1 MTLLGKNNVKIKN
14 NSNKVPFFLPYVD
27 SKDITAI
34 NKAASSIFLTN
45 GPKLDAFEQKFK
57 EFTKSKF
64 AIGISNATAA
74 LYLSLKAL
82 RIKKNDEVIIPDL
95 TFAATANSVLQTGA
109 IPVLADINEETLNI
123 STESIIKNISRKT
136 KAIIP
141 VHLAG
146 TPCDMQKIMRIA
158 RSHSLKVIEDCA
170 HGIGTSYNKKHVGNF
185 GNAGCFSFY
194 PTKNLTTIEGGMV
207 ITNDKKIADFIQ
219 LARNHGMSRSLMSR
233 YSAGK
238 PWEYD
243 IKDIG
248 YNYRLDDIRSA
259 LGISQLQKLTILN
272 KKRLIAFRYY
282 NKELKNISGLII
294 PNEKNFKNNSCH
306 LYIVRI
312 TSDAKIT
319 RDKLFYSLQKKGIG
333 SSVHYK
339 PLHEFT
345 LFRKKGTSRDSLSIS
360 KRMYKEILSLPM
372 YPQLTRHSQD
382 YVIKSIKNIF
392 L

>member
-1 MTLLGKNNVKIKN
+1 MKNNTI
-14 NSNKVPFFLPYVD
+14 KVPFFLPYVD
-27 SKDITAI
+27 SKDITEI
-34 NKAASSIFLTN
+34 KKAALSSFLTN
-45 GPKLDAFEQKFK
+45 GPKLDSFEQKFK
-57 EFTKSKF
+57 KFTKSKY
-64 AIGISNATAA
+64 AVGVSNATSA

-82 RIKKNDEVIIPDL
+82 GIKKNDEVIIPDL

-109 IPVLADINEETLNI
+109 TPVLADINEETLNI
-123 STESIIKNISRKT
+123 SAESIIKNISRKT

-158 RSHSLKVIEDCA
+158 RSNSLKVIEDCA
-170 HGIGTSYNKKHVGNF
+170 HGIGTSHNKKHVGNF

-233 YSAGK
+233 YSTGK

-248 YNYRLDDIRSA
+248 YNYRLDEIRSA

-282 NKELKNISGLII
+282 NKELKNIPGLIV

-312 TSDAKIT
+312 TPDAKIT
-319 RDKLFYSLQKKGIG
+319 RDKLFYSLRKKGIG

-382 YVIKSIKNIF
+382 YVIKSIKSIF

>member
-1 MTLLGKNNVKIKN
+1 MRN
-14 NSNKVPFFLPYVD
+14 NSIKVPFFLPYVD
-27 SKDITAI
+27 SKDITEI
-34 NKAASSIFLTN
+34 KKAASAPFLTN
-45 GPKLDAFEQKFK
+45 GPKLDVFEQKFK
-57 EFTKSKF
+57 KFTKSKY
-64 AIGISNATAA
+64 AIGVSNATAA

-82 RIKKNDEVIIPDL
+82 GIKKNDEVIVPDL
-95 TFAATANSVLQTGA
+95 TFVATANVVLQVGA
-109 IPVLADINEETLNI
+109 TPVLVDIDDETLNI

-146 TPCDMQKIMRIA
+146 TPCDMQKIMKIA
-158 RSHSLKVIEDCA
+158 RSNSLKVIEDCA

-207 ITNDKKIADFIQ
+207 ITNDEKIADFIQ

-233 YSAGK
+233 YSSGK

-248 YNYRLDDIRSA
+248 YNYRLDEIRST

-272 KKRLIAFRYY
+272 KKRLTAFLYY
-282 NKELKNISGLII
+282 NKGLKNIPGLIV
-294 PNEKNFKNNSCH
+294 PNEKNFRDNSCH
-306 LYIVRI
+306 LYIIRI
-312 TSDAKIT
+312 TADAKIS

-345 LFRKKGTSRDSLSIS
+345 LFRKKGISRGSLSIS
-360 KRMYKEILSLPM
+360 KRIYKEILSLPM
-372 YPQLTRHSQD
+372 YPQLPRSSQD
-382 YVIKSIKNIF
+382 YIIKSIKNIF
-392 L
+392 Q

>member
-1 MTLLGKNNVKIKN
+1 MKNNAI
-14 NSNKVPFFLPYVD
+14 KVPFFLPYVD
-27 SKDITAI
+27 SKDITEI
-34 NKAASSIFLTN
+34 KKAALSPFLTN
-45 GPKLDAFEQKFK
+45 GPKLDSFEQKFK
-57 EFTKSKF
+57 KFTKSKY
-64 AIGISNATAA
+64 AVGVSNATSA

-82 RIKKNDEVIIPDL
+82 GIKKNDEVIIPDL

-109 IPVLADINEETLNI
+109 TPVLADINEETLNI
-123 STESIIKNISRKT
+123 SADSIIKNISRKT

-158 RSHSLKVIEDCA
+158 RSNSLKVVEDCA

-207 ITNDKKIADFIQ
+207 VTNDKKIADFIQ

-233 YSAGK
+233 YSTGK

-248 YNYRLDDIRSA
+248 YNYRLDEIRSA

-282 NKELKNISGLII
+282 NKELKNIPGLIV

-339 PLHEFT
+339 PLHKFT
-345 LFRKKGTSRDSLSIS
+345 LFRKKAISRNSLSVS
-360 KRMYKEILSLPM
+360 KRIYKEILSLPM

>member
-1 MTLLGKNNVKIKN
+1 
-14 NSNKVPFFLPYVD
+14 
-27 SKDITAI
+27 
-34 NKAASSIFLTN
+34 
-45 GPKLDAFEQKFK
+45 
-57 EFTKSKF
+57 
-64 AIGISNATAA
+64 
-74 LYLSLKAL
+74 
-82 RIKKNDEVIIPDL
+82 
-95 TFAATANSVLQTGA
+95 
-109 IPVLADINEETLNI
+109 
-123 STESIIKNISRKT
+123 
-136 KAIIP
+136 
-141 VHLAG
+141 
-146 TPCDMQKIMRIA
+146 
-158 RSHSLKVIEDCA
+158 
-170 HGIGTSYNKKHVGNF
+170 
-185 GNAGCFSFY
+185 
-194 PTKNLTTIEGGMV
+194 
-207 ITNDKKIADFIQ
+207 
-219 LARNHGMSRSLMSR
+219 MSR

-259 LGISQLQKLTILN
+259 LGVSQLQKLTILN

-282 NKELKNISGLII
+282 NKELKNIPGLIV

-312 TSDAKIT
+312 TPDAKIT
-319 RDKLFYSLQKKGIG
+319 RDKLFYSLRKKGIG

>member
-1 MTLLGKNNVKIKN
+1 MKNNAI
-14 NSNKVPFFLPYVD
+14 KVPFFLPYVD
-27 SKDITAI
+27 SKDITEI
-34 NKAASSIFLTN
+34 KKAALSSFLTN
-45 GPKLDAFEQKFK
+45 GPKLDSFEQKFK
-57 EFTKSKF
+57 KFTKSKY
-64 AIGISNATAA
+64 AVGVSNATSA

-82 RIKKNDEVIIPDL
+82 GIKKNDEVIIPDL

-123 STESIIKNISRKT
+123 SAGSIIKNISRKT

-248 YNYRLDDIRSA
+248 YNYRLDEIRSA

-282 NKELKNISGLII
+282 NKELKNIPGLIV

-372 YPQLTRHSQD
+372 YPQLTRYSQD

>member
-1 MTLLGKNNVKIKN
+1 MRN
-14 NSNKVPFFLPYVD
+14 NSIKIPFFLPYVD
-27 SKDITAI
+27 SKDITEI
-34 NKAASSIFLTN
+34 KKAASSVFLTN
-45 GPKLDAFEQKFK
+45 GPNLDAFEQKFK
-57 EFTKSKF
+57 KFTKSKY
-64 AIGISNATAA
+64 AVGVSNATAA

-82 RIKKNDEVIIPDL
+82 GIKKNDEVIIPDF
-95 TFAATANSVLQTGA
+95 TFAATANSVLQAGA
-109 IPVLADINEETLNI
+109 TPVLADIDEETLNI
-123 STESIIKNISRKT
+123 STESIVKNISRKT

-146 TPCDMQKIMRIA
+146 TSCDMQKIMKIA
-158 RSHSLKVIEDCA
+158 RSNSLKVVEDCA

-185 GNAGCFSFY
+185 GNTGCFSFY

-207 ITNDKKIADFIQ
+207 ITNAKKIADFIQ

-233 YSAGK
+233 YSSGK

-248 YNYRLDDIRSA
+248 YNYRLDEIRSA
-259 LGISQLQKLTILN
+259 LGISQLQKLRTLN
-272 KKRLIAFRYY
+272 KKRLVAFLHY
-282 NKELKNISGLII
+282 NKGLKNIPGLII
-294 PNEKNFKNNSCH
+294 PNEKNFRNNSCH
-306 LYIVRI
+306 LYIIRI
-312 TSDAKIT
+312 TADAKIS

-345 LFRKKGTSRDSLSIS
+345 LFRKKGISRNSLSVS
-360 KRMYKEILSLPM
+360 KIIYKEILSLPM
-372 YPQLTRHSQD
+372 YPQLTRSSQD

>member
-1 MTLLGKNNVKIKN
+1 MRNKLT
-14 NSNKVPFFLPYVD
+14 KVPFFLPYVD
-27 SKDITAI
+27 SKDITEI
-34 NKAASSIFLTN
+34 KKAASSIFLTN
-45 GPKLDAFEQKFK
+45 GPKLAEFEKKFK
-57 EFTKSKF
+57 QFTKSRY
-64 AIGISNATAA
+64 AIGVSNATAA

-82 RIKKNDEVIIPDL
+82 GIKKNDEVIVPDL
-95 TFAATANSVLQTGA
+95 TFVATANVVLQVGA
-109 IPVLADINEETLNI
+109 TPVLVDIDDETLNI

-146 TPCDMQKIMRIA
+146 TPCDMQKIMKIA
-158 RSHSLKVIEDCA
+158 RSNSLKVIEDCA

-207 ITNDKKIADFIQ
+207 ITNDEKIADFIQ

-233 YSAGK
+233 YSSGK

-248 YNYRLDDIRSA
+248 YNYRLDEIRST

-272 KKRLIAFRYY
+272 KKRLTAFLYY
-282 NKELKNISGLII
+282 NKGLKNIPGLIV
-294 PNEKNFKNNSCH
+294 PNEKNFRDNSCH
-306 LYIVRI
+306 LYIIRI
-312 TSDAKIT
+312 TADAKIS

-345 LFRKKGTSRDSLSIS
+345 LFRKKGISRGSLSIS
-360 KRMYKEILSLPM
+360 KRIYKEILSLPM
-372 YPQLTRHSQD
+372 YPQLPRSSQD
-382 YVIKSIKNIF
+382 YIIKSIKNIF
-392 L
+392 Q

>member
-1 MTLLGKNNVKIKN
+1 MRN
-14 NSNKVPFFLPYVD
+14 NSIKVPFFLPYVD
-27 SKDITAI
+27 SKDITEI
-34 NKAASSIFLTN
+34 KKAASAPFLTN
-45 GPKLDAFEQKFK
+45 GPKLDVFEQKFK
-57 EFTKSKF
+57 KFTKSKY
-64 AIGISNATAA
+64 AVGVSNATSA

-82 RIKKNDEVIIPDL
+82 GIKKNDEVIIPDL

-123 STESIIKNISRKT
+123 SAESIIKNISRKT

-207 ITNDKKIADFIQ
+207 VTNDKKIADFIQ

-233 YSAGK
+233 YSTGK

-248 YNYRLDDIRSA
+248 YNYRLDEIRSA

-282 NKELKNISGLII
+282 NKELKNIPGLIV

-360 KRMYKEILSLPM
+360 KKMYKEILSLPM

>member
-1 MTLLGKNNVKIKN
+1 MKNNTI
-14 NSNKVPFFLPYVD
+14 KVPFFLPYVD
-27 SKDITAI
+27 SKDITEI
-34 NKAASSIFLTN
+34 KKAALSSFLTN
-45 GPKLDAFEQKFK
+45 GPKLDSFEQKFK
-57 EFTKSKF
+57 KFTKSKY
-64 AIGISNATAA
+64 AVGVSNATSA

-82 RIKKNDEVIIPDL
+82 GIKKNDEIIIPDL

-109 IPVLADINEETLNI
+109 TPVLADINEETLNI
-123 STESIIKNISRKT
+123 SAESIIKNISRKT

-158 RSHSLKVIEDCA
+158 RSNSLKVIEDCA

-272 KKRLIAFRYY
+272 KKRLIAFSYY
-282 NKELKNISGLII
+282 NKGLKNIPGLII

-306 LYIVRI
+306 LYIIRI
-312 TSDAKIT
+312 TSDAKIS

-345 LFRKKGTSRDSLSIS
+345 LFRKKGVSRNSLSVS
-360 KRMYKEILSLPM
+360 KRIYKEILSLPM
-372 YPQLTRHSQD
+372 YPQLARSSQD

-392 L
+392 LF

>member
-1 MTLLGKNNVKIKN
+1 MRN
-14 NSNKVPFFLPYVD
+14 NSIKIPFFLPYVD
-27 SKDITAI
+27 SKDITEI
-34 NKAASSIFLTN
+34 KKAASAPFLTN
-45 GPKLDAFEQKFK
+45 GPKLDIFEQKFK
-57 EFTKSKF
+57 KFTKSKY
-64 AIGISNATAA
+64 AIGVSNATAA

-82 RIKKNDEVIIPDL
+82 GIKKNDEVIVPDL
-95 TFAATANSVLQTGA
+95 TFVATANVVLQVGA
-109 IPVLADINEETLNI
+109 TPVLVDIDDETLNI

-146 TPCDMQKIMRIA
+146 TPCDMQKIMKIA
-158 RSHSLKVIEDCA
+158 RSNSLKVIEDCA

-207 ITNDKKIADFIQ
+207 ITNDEKIADFIQ

-233 YSAGK
+233 YSSGK

-248 YNYRLDDIRSA
+248 YNYRLDEIRST

-272 KKRLIAFRYY
+272 KKRLTAFLYY
-282 NKELKNISGLII
+282 NKGLKNIPGLIV
-294 PNEKNFKNNSCH
+294 PNEKNFRDNSCH
-306 LYIVRI
+306 LYIIRI
-312 TSDAKIT
+312 TADAKIS
-319 RDKLFYSLQKKGIG
+319 RDRLFYGLQKKGIG

-339 PLHEFT
+339 PLHKFT
-345 LFRKKGTSRDSLSIS
+345 LFRKKGISRNSLSVS
-360 KRMYKEILSLPM
+360 KRIYKEILSLPM

>member
-1 MTLLGKNNVKIKN
+1 MKNNVI
-14 NSNKVPFFLPYVD
+14 KVPFFLPYVD
-27 SKDITAI
+27 GKDITEI
-34 NKAASSIFLTN
+34 KKAASSSFLTN
-45 GPKLDAFEQKFK
+45 GPKLDSFEQKFK
-57 EFTKSKF
+57 KFTKSKY
-64 AIGISNATAA
+64 AVGVSNATSA

-82 RIKKNDEVIIPDL
+82 GIKKNDEVIIPDL

-109 IPVLADINEETLNI
+109 TPVLADINEETLNI
-123 STESIIKNISRKT
+123 STESIIKNISKKT

-158 RSHSLKVIEDCA
+158 KSNSLKVIEDCA

-233 YSAGK
+233 YSTGK

-243 IKDIG
+243 IKNIG
-248 YNYRLDDIRSA
+248 YNYRLDEIRSA

-282 NKELKNISGLII
+282 NKELKNISGLIV
-294 PNEKNFKNNSCH
+294 PDEKNFKNNSCH

>member
-1 MTLLGKNNVKIKN
+1 MRKNSIKI
-14 NSNKVPFFLPYVD
+14 PFFLPYVD
-27 SKDITAI
+27 SKDITEI
-34 NKAASSIFLTN
+34 KKAASSTFLTN

-57 EFTKSKF
+57 NFTKSKF
-64 AIGISNATAA
+64 AIGVSNATAA

-82 RIKKNDEVIIPDL
+82 GIKKNDEVIIPDL
-95 TFAATANSVLQTGA
+95 TFAATANVVLQADAT
-109 IPVLADINEETLNI
+109 PVLVDIDEETLNI
-123 STESIIKNISRKT
+123 SVESIIRNISRKT

-146 TPCDMQKIMRIA
+146 TSCDMKKIMKVA
-158 RSHSLKVIEDCA
+158 RSNSLKVIEDCA

-207 ITNDKKIADFIQ
+207 ITNDKKIANCIQ

-282 NKELKNISGLII
+282 NKGLKNIPGLIV
-294 PNEKNFKNNSCH
+294 PNEKNFKNGSCH
-306 LYIVRI
+306 LYIIRV
-312 TSDAKIT
+312 TADAKIS

-345 LFRKKGTSRDSLSIS
+345 LFRKKGVSRNSVSVS
-360 KRMYKEILSLPM
+360 KRIYKEILSLPM
-372 YPQLTRHSQD
+372 YPQLARSSQD

>member
-1 MTLLGKNNVKIKN
+1 MRSNSIKI
-14 NSNKVPFFLPYVD
+14 PFFLPYVD
-27 SKDITAI
+27 SKDIAEI
-34 NKAASSIFLTN
+34 KKSSSSLFLTN
-45 GPKLDAFEQKFK
+45 GPRLDLFEQRFK
-57 EFTKSKF
+57 KFTKSKY
-64 AIGISNATAA
+64 AVGVSNATAA

-82 RIKKNDEVIIPDL
+82 GIKKNDEVIIPDL

-109 IPVLADINEETLNI
+109 IPVLADIDEQTLNI
-123 STESIIKNISRKT
+123 SAESIIKNISRKT

-146 TPCDMQKIMRIA
+146 TPCDMQKIMKIA
-158 RSHSLKVIEDCA
+158 RLNSLKVIEDCA

-233 YSAGK
+233 YSTGK

-243 IKDIG
+243 IKNIG
-248 YNYRLDDIRSA
+248 YNYRLDEIRSA
-259 LGISQLQKLTILN
+259 LGISQLQKLTMLN
-272 KKRLIAFRYY
+272 KKRLSAFHYY
-282 NKELKNISGLII
+282 NKGLKNIPGLIV

>member
-1 MTLLGKNNVKIKN
+1 MKNNTI
-14 NSNKVPFFLPYVD
+14 KVPFFLPYVD
-27 SKDITAI
+27 SKDITEI
-34 NKAASSIFLTN
+34 KKAALSSFLTN
-45 GPKLDAFEQKFK
+45 GPKLDSFEQKFK
-57 EFTKSKF
+57 KFTKSKY
-64 AIGISNATAA
+64 AVGVSNATSA

-82 RIKKNDEVIIPDL
+82 GIKKNDEVIIPDL
-95 TFAATANSVLQTGA
+95 TFAATANVVLQVGA
-109 IPVLADINEETLNI
+109 IPVLADIDEETLNI
-123 STESIIKNISRKT
+123 SVESIIRNISRKT

-146 TPCDMQKIMRIA
+146 TSCDMKKIMKVA
-158 RSHSLKVIEDCA
+158 RSNSLKVIEDCA
-170 HGIGTSYNKKHVGNF
+170 HGVGTSYNKKHVGNF

-207 ITNDKKIADFIQ
+207 VTNDKKIADFIQ

-233 YSAGK
+233 YSTGK

-248 YNYRLDDIRSA
+248 YNYRLDEIRSA

-282 NKELKNISGLII
+282 NKELKNIPGLIV

-372 YPQLTRHSQD
+372 YPQLTRYSQD

>member
-1 MTLLGKNNVKIKN
+1 MKNNAI
-14 NSNKVPFFLPYVD
+14 KVPFFLPYVD
-27 SKDITAI
+27 SKDITEI
-34 NKAASSIFLTN
+34 KKAALSPFLTN
-45 GPKLDAFEQKFK
+45 GPKLDLFEQKFK
-57 EFTKSKF
+57 KFTKSKY
-64 AIGISNATAA
+64 AVGVSNATSA

-82 RIKKNDEVIIPDL
+82 GIKKNDEVIIPDL

-109 IPVLADINEETLNI
+109 TPVLADIDEETLNI
-123 STESIIKNISRKT
+123 SAESIIKNINRKT
-136 KAIIP
+136 RAIIP

-158 RSHSLKVIEDCA
+158 RSNSLKVIEDCA

-233 YSAGK
+233 YSTGK

-282 NKELKNISGLII
+282 NKGLKNIPGLIV
-294 PNEKNFKNNSCH
+294 PNEKNFKNGSCH
-306 LYIVRI
+306 LYIIRVAA
-312 TSDAKIT
+312 DAKIS

-345 LFRKKGTSRDSLSIS
+345 LFRKKGVSRNSVSVS
-360 KRMYKEILSLPM
+360 KRIYKEILSLPM
-372 YPQLTRHSQD
+372 YPQLARPSQD
-382 YVIKSIKNIF
+382 YVIKSIKNIV

>member
-1 MTLLGKNNVKIKN
+1 MKNNAI
-14 NSNKVPFFLPYVD
+14 KVPFFLPYVD
-27 SKDITAI
+27 SKDITEI
-34 NKAASSIFLTN
+34 KKAALSSFLTN
-45 GPKLDAFEQKFK
+45 GPKLDSFEQKFK
-57 EFTKSKF
+57 KFTKSKY
-64 AIGISNATAA
+64 AVGVSNATSA

-82 RIKKNDEVIIPDL
+82 GIKKNDEVIIPDL

-123 STESIIKNISRKT
+123 SAGSIIKNISRKT

-207 ITNDKKIADFIQ
+207 VTNDKKIADFIQ

-233 YSAGK
+233 YSTGK

-248 YNYRLDDIRSA
+248 YNYRLDEIRSA

-282 NKELKNISGLII
+282 NKELKNIPGLIV

-372 YPQLTRHSQD
+372 YPQLTRYSQD

>member
-1 MTLLGKNNVKIKN
+1 MKNNAI
-14 NSNKVPFFLPYVD
+14 KVPFFLPYVD
-27 SKDITAI
+27 SKDITEI
-34 NKAASSIFLTN
+34 KKAALSPFLTN
-45 GPKLDAFEQKFK
+45 GPKLDSFEQKFK
-57 EFTKSKF
+57 KFTKSKY
-64 AIGISNATAA
+64 AVGVSNATSA

-82 RIKKNDEVIIPDL
+82 GIKKNDEVIIPDL

-123 STESIIKNISRKT
+123 SAESIIKNISRKT

-207 ITNDKKIADFIQ
+207 VTNDKKIADFIQ

-233 YSAGK
+233 YSTGK

-248 YNYRLDDIRSA
+248 YNYRLDEIRSA

-282 NKELKNISGLII
+282 NKELKNIPGLII

>member
-1 MTLLGKNNVKIKN
+1 MKNNAI
-14 NSNKVPFFLPYVD
+14 KVPFFLPYVD
-27 SKDITAI
+27 SKDVTEIK
-34 NKAASSIFLTN
+34 KAALSSFLTN
-45 GPKLDAFEQKFK
+45 GPKLDLFEQKFK
-57 EFTKSKF
+57 KFTKSKY
-64 AIGISNATAA
+64 AVGVSNATAA

-82 RIKKNDEVIIPDL
+82 GIKKNDEVIIPDL

-109 IPVLADINEETLNI
+109 TPVLADIDEETLNI
-123 STESIIKNISRKT
+123 SAESIIKNINRKT
-136 KAIIP
+136 RAIIP

-158 RSHSLKVIEDCA
+158 RSNSLKVVEDCA

-194 PTKNLTTIEGGMV
+194 PTKNLTTVEGGMV

-233 YSAGK
+233 YSTGK

-259 LGISQLQKLTILN
+259 LGISQLQKLRILN
-272 KKRLIAFRYY
+272 KKRLIAFHYY
-282 NKELKNISGLII
+282 NKGLKNIPGLIV
-294 PNEKNFKNNSCH
+294 PNEKNFKNGSCH
-306 LYIVRI
+306 LYIIRV
-312 TSDAKIT
+312 TADAKIS

-345 LFRKKGTSRDSLSIS
+345 LFRKKGVSRNSVSVS
-360 KRMYKEILSLPM
+360 KRIYKEILSLPM
-372 YPQLTRHSQD
+372 YPQLARSSQD
-382 YVIKSIKNIF
+382 YVIKSITNIF

>member
-1 MTLLGKNNVKIKN
+1 MKNNAI
-14 NSNKVPFFLPYVD
+14 KVPFFLPYVD
-27 SKDITAI
+27 SKDITEI
-34 NKAASSIFLTN
+34 KKAALSPFLTN
-45 GPKLDAFEQKFK
+45 GPKLDLFEQRFK
-57 EFTKSKF
+57 KFTKSKY
-64 AIGISNATAA
+64 AVGVSNATAA

-82 RIKKNDEVIIPDL
+82 GIKENDEVIIPDL

-109 IPVLADINEETLNI
+109 IPVLADIDEETLNI
-123 STESIIKNISRKT
+123 SAESIIKNISRKT

-146 TPCDMQKIMRIA
+146 TPCDMQKIMKIA
-158 RSHSLKVIEDCA
+158 RSNSLKVIEDCA

-185 GNAGCFSFY
+185 GNVGCFSFY

-233 YSAGK
+233 YSTGK

-243 IKDIG
+243 IKNIG
-248 YNYRLDDIRSA
+248 YNYRLDEIRSA
-259 LGISQLQKLTILN
+259 LGISQLQKLTMLN
-272 KKRLIAFRYY
+272 KKRLSAFHYY
-282 NKELKNISGLII
+282 NKGLKNIPGLIV
-294 PNEKNFKNNSCH
+294 PNGKNFENNSCH
-306 LYIVRI
+306 LYIIRI

-319 RDKLFYSLQKKGIG
+319 RDGLFYGLQKKGIG

-339 PLHEFT
+339 PLHKFT
-345 LFRKKGTSRDSLSIS
+345 LFRKKAVSRNSLSVS
-360 KRMYKEILSLPM
+360 KRIYKEILSLPM

>member
-1 MTLLGKNNVKIKN
+1 MKNNAI
-14 NSNKVPFFLPYVD
+14 KVPFFLPYVD
-27 SKDITAI
+27 SKDITEI
-34 NKAASSIFLTN
+34 KKAALSSFLTN
-45 GPKLDAFEQKFK
+45 GPKLDSFEQKFK
-57 EFTKSKF
+57 KFTKSKY
-64 AIGISNATAA
+64 AVGVSNATSA

-82 RIKKNDEVIIPDL
+82 GIKKNDEVIIPDL

-123 STESIIKNISRKT
+123 SAESIIKNISRKT

-207 ITNDKKIADFIQ
+207 VTNDKKIADFIQ

-233 YSAGK
+233 YSTGK

-248 YNYRLDDIRSA
+248 YNYRLDEIRSA

-282 NKELKNISGLII
+282 NKELKNIPGLIV

-360 KRMYKEILSLPM
+360 KKMYKEILSLPM

-392 L
+392 R

>member
-1 MTLLGKNNVKIKN
+1 MRNKLT
-14 NSNKVPFFLPYVD
+14 KVPFFLPYVD
-27 SKDITAI
+27 SKDITEI
-34 NKAASSIFLTN
+34 KKAASSIFLTN

-57 EFTKSKF
+57 KFTKSKY
-64 AIGISNATAA
+64 AIGVSNATAA

-82 RIKKNDEVIIPDL
+82 GIKKNDEVIVPDL
-95 TFAATANSVLQTGA
+95 TFVATANVVLQVGA
-109 IPVLADINEETLNI
+109 IPVLADIDEETLNI
-123 STESIIKNISRKT
+123 STESIIRNISRKT

-146 TPCDMQKIMRIA
+146 TSCDMKKIMKIA
-158 RSHSLKVIEDCA
+158 RSNSLKVIEDCA

-185 GNAGCFSFY
+185 GSAGCFSFY

-207 ITNDKKIADFIQ
+207 ITNDEKIADFIQ

-233 YSAGK
+233 YSSGK

-248 YNYRLDDIRSA
+248 YNYRLDEIRST

-272 KKRLIAFRYY
+272 KKRLTAFLYY
-282 NKELKNISGLII
+282 NKGLKNIPGLIV
-294 PNEKNFKNNSCH
+294 PNEKNFRDNSCH
-306 LYIVRI
+306 LYIIRI
-312 TSDAKIT
+312 TADAKIS

-345 LFRKKGTSRDSLSIS
+345 LFRKKGISRGSLSIS
-360 KRMYKEILSLPM
+360 KRIYKEILSLPM
-372 YPQLTRHSQD
+372 YPQLPRSSQD
-382 YVIKSIKNIF
+382 YIIKSIKNIF
-392 L
+392 Q

>member
-1 MTLLGKNNVKIKN
+1 MRN
-14 NSNKVPFFLPYVD
+14 NSIKVPFFLPYVD
-27 SKDITAI
+27 SKDITEI
-34 NKAASSIFLTN
+34 KKAASAPFLTN
-45 GPKLDAFEQKFK
+45 GPKLDVFEQKFK
-57 EFTKSKF
+57 KFTKSKY
-64 AIGISNATAA
+64 AIGVSNATAA

-82 RIKKNDEVIIPDL
+82 GIKKNDEVIVPDL
-95 TFAATANSVLQTGA
+95 TFVATANVVLQVGA
-109 IPVLADINEETLNI
+109 TPVLVDIDDETLNI

-146 TPCDMQKIMRIA
+146 TPCDMQKIMKIA
-158 RSHSLKVIEDCA
+158 RSNSLKVIEDCA

-207 ITNDKKIADFIQ
+207 ITNDEKIADFIQ

-233 YSAGK
+233 YSSGK

-248 YNYRLDDIRSA
+248 YNYRLDEIRST

-272 KKRLIAFRYY
+272 KKRLTAFLYY
-282 NKELKNISGLII
+282 NKGLKNIPGLIV
-294 PNEKNFKNNSCH
+294 PNEKNFRDNSCH
-306 LYIVRI
+306 LYIIRI
-312 TSDAKIT
+312 TADAKIS

-333 SSVHYK
+333 SPVHYK

-345 LFRKKGTSRDSLSIS
+345 LFRKKGISRGSLSIS
-360 KRMYKEILSLPM
+360 KRIYKEILSLPM
-372 YPQLTRHSQD
+372 YPQLPRSSQD
-382 YVIKSIKNIF
+382 YIIKSIKNIF
-392 L
+392 Q

>member
-1 MTLLGKNNVKIKN
+1 M
-14 NSNKVPFFLPYVD
+14 
-27 SKDITAI
+27 
-34 NKAASSIFLTN
+34 
-45 GPKLDAFEQKFK
+45 
-57 EFTKSKF
+57 
-64 AIGISNATAA
+64 
-74 LYLSLKAL
+74 
-82 RIKKNDEVIIPDL
+82 
-95 TFAATANSVLQTGA
+95 ATANSVLQTGA
-109 IPVLADINEETLNI
+109 TPVLADIDEETLNI
-123 STESIIKNISRKT
+123 SAESIIKNISRKT

-158 RSHSLKVIEDCA
+158 RSNSLKVIEDCA

-272 KKRLIAFRYY
+272 KKRLIAFSYY
-282 NKELKNISGLII
+282 NKGLKNIPGLII

-306 LYIVRI
+306 LYIIRI
-312 TSDAKIT
+312 TSDAKIS

-345 LFRKKGTSRDSLSIS
+345 LFRKKGVSRNSLSIS
-360 KRMYKEILSLPM
+360 KRIYKEILSLPM
-372 YPQLTRHSQD
+372 YPQLARSSQD
-382 YVIKSIKNIF
+382 YVIKSIKNILLF
-392 L
+392 

>member
-1 MTLLGKNNVKIKN
+1 MKNNAI
-14 NSNKVPFFLPYVD
+14 KVPFFLPYVD
-27 SKDITAI
+27 SKDII
-34 NKAASSIFLTN
+34 EIKKAALSSFLTN
-45 GPKLDAFEQKFK
+45 GPKLDLFEQKFK
-57 EFTKSKF
+57 KFTKSKY
-64 AIGISNATAA
+64 AVGVSNATAA

-82 RIKKNDEVIIPDL
+82 GIKKNDEVIIPDL

-109 IPVLADINEETLNI
+109 TPVLADIDEETLNI
-123 STESIIKNISRKT
+123 SAESIIKNINRKT
-136 KAIIP
+136 RAIIP

-158 RSHSLKVIEDCA
+158 RSNSLKVVEDCA

-233 YSAGK
+233 YSTGK

-282 NKELKNISGLII
+282 NKGLKNIPGLIV
-294 PNEKNFKNNSCH
+294 PNEKNFKNGSCH
-306 LYIVRI
+306 LYIIRV
-312 TSDAKIT
+312 TADAKIS

-345 LFRKKGTSRDSLSIS
+345 LFRKKGVLRNSVSVS
-360 KRMYKEILSLPM
+360 KRIYKEILSLPM
-372 YPQLTRHSQD
+372 YPQLARSSQD

>member
-1 MTLLGKNNVKIKN
+1 MLQFNAI
-14 NSNKVPFFLPYVD
+14 SDAMPMA
-27 SKDITAI
+27 TASAPSAI
-34 NKAASSIFLTN
+34 AFAASAPFLTN
-45 GPKLDAFEQKFK
+45 GPKLDIFEQKFK
-57 EFTKSKF
+57 KFTKSKY
-64 AIGISNATAA
+64 AIGVSNATAA

-82 RIKKNDEVIIPDL
+82 GIKKNDEVIVPDL
-95 TFAATANSVLQTGA
+95 TFVATANVVLQVGA
-109 IPVLADINEETLNI
+109 TPVLVDIDDETLNI

-146 TPCDMQKIMRIA
+146 TPCDMQKIMKIA
-158 RSHSLKVIEDCA
+158 RSNSLKVIEDCA

-207 ITNDKKIADFIQ
+207 ITNDEKIADFIQ

-233 YSAGK
+233 YSSGK

-248 YNYRLDDIRSA
+248 YNYRLDEIRST

-272 KKRLIAFRYY
+272 KKRLTAFLYY
-282 NKELKNISGLII
+282 NKGLKNIPGLIV
-294 PNEKNFKNNSCH
+294 PNEKNFRNNSCH
-306 LYIVRI
+306 LYIIRI
-312 TSDAKIT
+312 TADAKIS

-345 LFRKKGTSRDSLSIS
+345 LFRKKGISRDSLFVS
-360 KRMYKEILSLPM
+360 KRIYKEILSLPM

>member
-1 MTLLGKNNVKIKN
+1 MRN
-14 NSNKVPFFLPYVD
+14 NSIKIPFFLPYVD
-27 SKDITAI
+27 SKDITEI
-34 NKAASSIFLTN
+34 KKAASAPFLTN
-45 GPKLDAFEQKFK
+45 GPKLDIFEQKFK
-57 EFTKSKF
+57 KFTKSKY
-64 AIGISNATAA
+64 AIGVSNATAA

-82 RIKKNDEVIIPDL
+82 GIKKNDEVIVPDL
-95 TFAATANSVLQTGA
+95 TFVATANVVLQVGA
-109 IPVLADINEETLNI
+109 TPVLVDIDDETLNI

-146 TPCDMQKIMRIA
+146 TPCDMQKIMKIA
-158 RSHSLKVIEDCA
+158 RSNSLKVIEDCA

-194 PTKNLTTIEGGMV
+194 PTKNLTTIEGGMI
-207 ITNDKKIADFIQ
+207 ITNDEKIADFIQ

-233 YSAGK
+233 YSSGK

-248 YNYRLDDIRSA
+248 YNYRLDEIRST

-272 KKRLIAFRYY
+272 KKRLTAFLYY
-282 NKELKNISGLII
+282 NKGLKNIPGLIV
-294 PNEKNFKNNSCH
+294 PNEKNFRDNSCH
-306 LYIVRI
+306 LYIIRI
-312 TSDAKIT
+312 TADAKIS

-345 LFRKKGTSRDSLSIS
+345 LFRKKGISRGSLSIS
-360 KRMYKEILSLPM
+360 KRIYKEILSLPM
-372 YPQLTRHSQD
+372 YPQLPRSSQD
-382 YVIKSIKNIF
+382 YIIKSIKNI
-392 L
+392 LVTVTNEKYV

>member
-1 MTLLGKNNVKIKN
+1 MKKNLTKI
-14 NSNKVPFFLPYVD
+14 PFFLPYVD
-27 SKDITAI
+27 SNDISEI
-34 NKAASSIFLTN
+34 KRAASSIFLTN
-45 GPKLDAFEQKFK
+45 GPKLVEFEKKFK
-57 EFTKSKF
+57 QFTKSRY
-64 AIGISNATAA
+64 AIGVSNATAA

-82 RIKKNDEVIIPDL
+82 GIKKNDEVIVPDL
-95 TFAATANSVLQTGA
+95 TFVATANVVLQVGA
-109 IPVLADINEETLNI
+109 TPVLVDIDDETLNI

-146 TPCDMQKIMRIA
+146 TPCDMQKIMKIA
-158 RSHSLKVIEDCA
+158 RSNSLKVIEDCA

-194 PTKNLTTIEGGMV
+194 PTKNLTTIEGGMI
-207 ITNDKKIADFIQ
+207 ITNDEKIADFIQ

-233 YSAGK
+233 YSSGK

-248 YNYRLDDIRSA
+248 YNYRLDEIRSA

-272 KKRLIAFRYY
+272 KKRLTAFLYY
-282 NKELKNISGLII
+282 NKGLKNIPGLIV
-294 PNEKNFKNNSCH
+294 PNEKNFRDNSCH
-306 LYIVRI
+306 LYIIRI
-312 TSDAKIT
+312 TADAKIS

-345 LFRKKGTSRDSLSIS
+345 LFRKKGISRGSLSIS
-360 KRMYKEILSLPM
+360 KRIYKEILSLPM
-372 YPQLTRHSQD
+372 YPQLPRSSQD
-382 YVIKSIKNIF
+382 YIIKSIKNIF
-392 L
+392 Q

>member
-1 MTLLGKNNVKIKN
+1 MKNNAI
-14 NSNKVPFFLPYVD
+14 KVPFFLPYVD
-27 SKDITAI
+27 SKDITEI
-34 NKAASSIFLTN
+34 KKAALSSFLTN
-45 GPKLDAFEQKFK
+45 GPKLDSFEQKFK
-57 EFTKSKF
+57 KFTKSKY
-64 AIGISNATAA
+64 AVGVSNATSA

-82 RIKKNDEVIIPDL
+82 GIKKNDEVIIPDL

-123 STESIIKNISRKT
+123 SAESIIKNISRKT

-207 ITNDKKIADFIQ
+207 VTNDKKIADFIQ

-233 YSAGK
+233 YSTGK

-243 IKDIG
+243 IKDVG
-248 YNYRLDDIRSA
+248 YNYRLDEIRSA

-282 NKELKNISGLII
+282 NKELKNIPGLIV

>member
-1 MTLLGKNNVKIKN
+1 MRSNSTKI
-14 NSNKVPFFLPYVD
+14 PFFLPYVD
-27 SKDITAI
+27 SKDIAEI
-34 NKAASSIFLTN
+34 KKSSSSLFLTN
-45 GPKLDAFEQKFK
+45 GPKLDLFEQRFK
-57 EFTKSKF
+57 KFTKSKY
-64 AIGISNATAA
+64 AVGVSNATAA

-82 RIKKNDEVIIPDL
+82 GIKENDEVIIPDL

-109 IPVLADINEETLNI
+109 TPVLADIDEETLNI
-123 STESIIKNISRKT
+123 SAESIIKNINRKT
-136 KAIIP
+136 RAIIP

-158 RSHSLKVIEDCA
+158 RSNSLKVVEDCA

-233 YSAGK
+233 YSTGK

-259 LGISQLQKLTILN
+259 LGISQLQKLRILN
-272 KKRLIAFRYY
+272 KKRLIAFHYY
-282 NKELKNISGLII
+282 NKGLKNIPGLIV
-294 PNEKNFKNNSCH
+294 PNEKNFKNGSCH
-306 LYIVRI
+306 LYIIRV
-312 TSDAKIT
+312 TADAKIS

-345 LFRKKGTSRDSLSIS
+345 LFRKKGVSRNSVSVS
-360 KRMYKEILSLPM
+360 KRIYKEILSLPM
-372 YPQLTRHSQD
+372 YPQLARSSQD
-382 YVIKSIKNIF
+382 YVIKSITNIF

>member
-1 MTLLGKNNVKIKN
+1 MRN
-14 NSNKVPFFLPYVD
+14 NSIKIPFFLPYVD
-27 SKDITAI
+27 SKDITEI
-34 NKAASSIFLTN
+34 KKAASAQFLTN
-45 GPKLDAFEQKFK
+45 GPKLDIFEQKFK
-57 EFTKSKF
+57 KFTKSKY
-64 AIGISNATAA
+64 AIGVSNATAA

-82 RIKKNDEVIIPDL
+82 GIKKNDEVIVPDL
-95 TFAATANSVLQTGA
+95 TFVATANVVLQVGA
-109 IPVLADINEETLNI
+109 TPVLVDIDDETLNI

-146 TPCDMQKIMRIA
+146 TPCDMQKIMKIA
-158 RSHSLKVIEDCA
+158 RSNSLKVIEDCA

-207 ITNDKKIADFIQ
+207 ITNDEKIADFIQ

-233 YSAGK
+233 YSSGK

-243 IKDIG
+243 VKDIG
-248 YNYRLDDIRSA
+248 YNYRLDEIRST

-272 KKRLIAFRYY
+272 KKRLTAFLYY
-282 NKELKNISGLII
+282 NKGLKNIPGLIV
-294 PNEKNFKNNSCH
+294 PNEKNFRDNSCH
-306 LYIVRI
+306 LYIIRI
-312 TSDAKIT
+312 TADAKIS

-345 LFRKKGTSRDSLSIS
+345 LFRKKGISRGSLSIS
-360 KRMYKEILSLPM
+360 KRIYKEILSLPM
-372 YPQLTRHSQD
+372 YPQLPRSSQD
-382 YVIKSIKNIF
+382 YIIKSIKNIF
-392 L
+392 Q